1 MTPTSRATKHVP
13 AGGWLASGVTGVVAL
28 IVVLTTQVVSHWGV
42 FHPSLLLNVADT
54 DAIAPMIAAVDPS
67 FRFTTTADHYDGVYL
82 WAMARD
88 PFATTGGAHEF
99 IDLAAY
105 RYGHPL
111 YAWIAGAL
119 SFGQAPALPWVLWVL
134 SLASMVGAAV
144 ALSRLAVRLGGSPW
158 LGLIVGCSPGLLFS
172 ASTALTE
179 PAQLFV
185 IAVLCLRWLDQRTS
199 AMELGALTAV
209 MCLMKE
215 PLVLVAVGLGLSA
228 LVDAARTRALPW
240 RRCVA
245 LLAGPVVMGGWLL
258 FIRSRFDAEQKTYDD
273 GNLGRPID
281 GWIETFR
288 FATGL
293 RFGDAMQSQIGST
306 AVPGLM
312 ATAAVLVAASVVGL
326 RRLDALGLV
335 VVLQTVLVSCLGW
348 RTLLYPHEMFR
359 IPSVPVALAALLLG
373 VAMMSRGNAPGR
385 RAHTSKR

>member
-1 MTPTSRATKHVP
+1 MTPTSPATKHAP
-13 AGGWLASGVTGVVAL
+13 AGGWLASGLTGLVALVVAL
-28 IVVLTTQVVSHWGV
+28 ATQVASHWGV

-54 DAIAPMIAAVDPS
+54 DPIAPMIAAVDPS
-67 FRFTTTADHYDGVYL
+67 FHFTTAADHYDGVYL

-88 PFATTGGAHEF
+88 PFATAGGAHEL

-119 SFGQAPALPWVLWVL
+119 SLGHAPALPWIFWGL
-134 SLASMVGAAV
+134 SLASMAGAAV
-144 ALSRLAVRLGGSPW
+144 ALSRLAMRLGGSPW

-172 ASTALTE
+172 ASSALTE
-179 PAQLFV
+179 PAQLLV
-185 IAVLCLRWLDQRTS
+185 IAVLCLRWLNQRTT
-199 AMELGALTAV
+199 ALEIGALTAV

-228 LVDAARTRALPW
+228 LVDAARTRALAW
-240 RRCVA
+240 RRCLA
-245 LLAGPVVMGGWLL
+245 LLAGPVVLGGWLL

-281 GWIETFR
+281 GWIETFQY
-288 FATGL
+288 ATGL

-312 ATAAVLVAASVVGL
+312 ATAALLVAASVVGL

-359 IPSVPVALAALLLG
+359 IPSVPVALAVLLLA
-373 VAMMSRGNAPGR
+373 VAVTKSANTPGR
-385 RAHTSKR
+385 RADASKR